1 MVPLVCFLLLYSE
14 ITYLTIHFD
23 FQPSKQNISYA
34 TKMGNNKTESEKLK
48 SDIMNIVHSSKEKHL
63 SKKGGRKPV
72 CYDSQTDTKTL
83 NKSSLC
89 KSKNAKG
96 DLAVF
101 EIRKS
106 KNRKTD
112 KKLRRNDTLKMD
124 TKMKKTDARKIIQ
137 DPFEMTNDSEEEIT
151 TQKINNCAK
160 KSVRN
165 NSISHMEEGLKK
177 IARVALTDCRS
188 LRHRKRVNY
197 DECVNSNS
205 CSEVE
210 VNVKQT
216 ENSISSMSKSKS
228 HHIKLVR
235 QPHESCHEKSK
246 LTDNQHE
253 TKCRQK
259 SKRSSIRMEEEQ
271 KKGKWSELEQIKLKK

>member
-1 MVPLVCFLLLYSE
+1 
-14 ITYLTIHFD
+14 
-23 FQPSKQNISYA
+23 
-34 TKMGNNKTESEKLK
+34 
-48 SDIMNIVHSSKEKHL
+48 MNIVHSSKEKYL
-63 SKKGGRKPV
+63 SKKIGRKPV
-72 CYDSQTDTKTL
+72 CYDSQTDTETL

-101 EIRKS
+101 QIRES

-124 TKMKKTDARKIIQ
+124 TKKKKTDARKIIQ
-137 DPFEMTNDSEEEIT
+137 DPFEMTNDSEEENT

-165 NSISHMEEGLKK
+165 NSNSISSMEEGLKL
-177 IARVALTDCRS
+177 IARVAPTDCRS

-197 DECVNSNS
+197 GECVNSNS

-210 VNVKQT
+210 INVKQT

-228 HHIKLVR
+228 HHTKLVR

-246 LTDNQHE
+246 LTDDQHE

-271 KKGKWSELEQIKLKK
+271 KKGKWSELEQMKLKK